1 LLAFPG
7 TRILASD
14 ILLTSV
20 TEVTNMAWRV
30 VDAAGEKWQVQPAAE
45 RRANAQFWQLIL
57 SFRASTPERRAF
69 WAAFPIESMSKSSL
83 FYQAER
89 ITDEALRD
97 VIAQHL
103 A

>member
-1 LLAFPG
+1 
-7 TRILASD
+7 
-14 ILLTSV
+14 
-20 TEVTNMAWRV
+20 MAWRV

-57 SFRASTPERRAF
+57 SFRANSPERRAF
-69 WAAFPIESMSKSSL
+69 WAPFPIESMSKSSL

-89 ITDEALRD
+89 ISDEALRD

>member
-1 LLAFPG
+1 
-7 TRILASD
+7 
-14 ILLTSV
+14 
-20 TEVTNMAWRV
+20 MAWRV

-57 SFRASTPERRAF
+57 SFRASNPERRTF
-69 WAAFPIESMSKSSL
+69 WAPFPIESMSKSSL

>member
-1 LLAFPG
+1 
-7 TRILASD
+7 
-14 ILLTSV
+14 
-20 TEVTNMAWRV
+20 MAWRV

-57 SFRASTPERRAF
+57 SFRASSPERRTF

-89 ITDEALRD
+89 ITDQALRD

>member
-1 LLAFPG
+1 
-7 TRILASD
+7 
-14 ILLTSV
+14 
-20 TEVTNMAWRV
+20 MAWRV

-57 SFRASTPERRAF
+57 SFRASSTERRAF
-69 WAAFPIESMSKSSL
+69 WAPFPIESMSKSSL

-89 ITDEALRD
+89 ITDDALRQ
-97 VIAQHL
+97 VITQHL